1 MPHCLSDASA
11 CLVDPLLPGTDPLSM
26 SPRVNELPLTLEIVS
41 NVLEAELSEVGD
53 SDQGP
58 TGILSDAVTYV
69 E

>member
-1 MPHCLSDASA
+1 
-11 CLVDPLLPGTDPLSM
+11 M

-58 TGILSDAVTYV
+58 TGILSDAATYV